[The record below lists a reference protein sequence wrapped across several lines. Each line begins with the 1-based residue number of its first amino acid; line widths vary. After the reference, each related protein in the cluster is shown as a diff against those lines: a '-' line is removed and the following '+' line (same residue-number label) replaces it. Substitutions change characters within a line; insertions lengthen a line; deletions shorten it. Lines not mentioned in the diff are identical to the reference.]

1 MDSLRSPSTWSGSS
15 LEFTAF
21 WGSFPGSL
29 ALRKELNGQQK
40 GGTAQVLRSDR
51 WARCPG
57 SSPSYVRNEPA
68 SLQSPALP
76 PACLGDSGVAQADRH
91 LPRGG
96 FVSASCAGIGGGAAG
111 ALPGASA
118 MGSAGQ
124 VSRWLAALAKGSAQ
138 QLGGWRWS
146 GYRGEFPLWR
156 LLLLQGPSPLGT
168 SPNFSVPQ
176 FTGTPPVQAPG

>member
-1 MDSLRSPSTWSGSS
+1 MDSRREAPLRCCDRTGGHAARGALRAMSGMSQLRS
-15 LEFTAF
+15 
-21 WGSFPGSL
+21 
-29 ALRKELNGQQK
+29 
-40 GGTAQVLRSDR
+40 
-51 WARCPG
+51 
-57 SSPSYVRNEPA
+57 SP
-68 SLQSPALP
+68 P
-76 PACLGDSGVAQADRH
+76 PYPRPCLGDSGVAQADRH

-124 VSRWLAALAKGSAQ
+124 VSRWPAALAKGSAQ